1 MVILGTPKCDQT
13 SMGTDVMCKSSQLV
27 YNYLLICL
35 TLSYVLSGG
44 MAFHRRKHGIEFVC
58 PEKRDPEE
66 QEAHQHFSRKLKADV
81 FIDDRNL
88 GGMLDWGSIYRIIH
102 YRLKIADL
110 VAETLDERLE
120 EAV

>member
-1 MVILGTPKCDQT
+1 MVILGTAKCDQT

-58 PEKRDPEE
+58 PEKKGFPR
-66 QEAHQHFSRKLKADV
+66 RKC
-81 FIDDRNL
+81 
-88 GGMLDWGSIYRIIH
+88 RIEFVCPVG
-102 YRLKIADL
+102 RVLRRTNKKS
-110 VAETLDERLE
+110 
-120 EAV
+120 

>member
-1 MVILGTPKCDQT
+1 MVILGTAKCDQT

-58 PEKRDPEE
+58 PEKRAFPGENAGLSSFVR
-66 QEAHQHFSRKLKADV
+66 QEGCSAGQTKKVERGAKKDSFSYICHDYQTMV
-81 FIDDRNL
+81 YGI
-88 GGMLDWGSIYRIIH
+88 S
-102 YRLKIADL
+102 
-110 VAETLDERLE
+110 V
-120 EAV
+120 